1 MKIFAS
7 TILLFF
13 VLFLAGPTI
22 VTCLERN
29 NYSIGQC
36 EDCNT
41 GSSSSI
47 EEIKHEIKYY
57 TFDLFLEMSF
67 FHSGKGSGPIVFE
80 NLSKHDLISAS
91 IFIPP
96 PNKV

>member
-1 MKIFAS
+1 MKVFAS
-7 TILLFF
+7 IVLLFF

-22 VTCLERN
+22 VVCLEKDKDAT
-29 NYSIGQC
+29 SLC

-41 GSSSSI
+41 PSSSI
-47 EEIKHEIKYY
+47 EEIKNDVKFY
-57 TFDLFLEMSF
+57 TFNPFLEMSF
-67 FHSGKGSGPIVFE
+67 FDSEKDSGLIIFE
-80 NLSKHDLISAS
+80 NLSKHDLICAS